1 MKKMKHRA
9 RPHVLTPSLLA
20 LAVLAACGQGGE
32 GPGTAPTQG
41 ARTDT
46 PPVAEAPAATV
57 DTLAPADSAQTK
69 APGDIGTSDISAELM
84 MELLL
89 HGTTGNGWRD
99 EFFAH
104 PAWPW
109 RGPGPH
115 GSVNTEALGRLPNLY
130 GGQQLQPET
139 TRNQYTFQMSTWYGR
154 DTQPPA
160 FRFRSVD
167 TRFQLTPGFNAL
179 FNPEPLGKQLL
190 HSGSR
195 TPDSPLV
202 TLGNAI
208 TTHIH
213 TDAYRPEATPGEQH
227 QLTSAQPWSIRAGER
242 VPLHRPLHTWR
253 DANGNFVELMVLSG
267 ASKNQLRLCLNQ
279 HLPGIKRLS
288 CNLWE
293 VGTDSPYGYA
303 LKPLGIYVADDRS
316 TVPGENGHLFW
327 QSSGSHPRH
336 GTPPLGS
343 RGIRADLLA
352 TALLQTVQPTSATG
366 MDYLGW
372 AAEPWESSDVRGKPH
387 SNREPSIQGWSSA
400 ALPGT
405 NGKHPSY
412 HSLNSFQDPTET
424 GQPLAVFPEIWGGL
438 ELSALHGRGYG
449 GMGYEPPDG
458 SPSMDWIH
466 ANHLLS
472 AGRYPTHGS
481 PLLTLG
487 TSASANFKTATAQ
500 GNQGGSTR
508 IELSTRNTRTL
519 TYGSVVPRFQVLQRW
534 ESAAGDQFM
543 ELMVLDSYR
552 NDQFRLCFN
561 LHLPVAR
568 RLFCSIWQVPANWK
582 LDEPL
587 VFNGIYVADDRSV
600 AGESGHRYWMTPPER
615 SGAVKQLKQRALKAR
630 LKALQLKQEGH

>member
-1 MKKMKHRA
+1 MKIRHRP
-9 RPHVLTPSLLA
+9 RLHLLTPSLLA
-20 LAVLAACGQGGE
+20 LAALAACGQGSENPPPAQGAH
-32 GPGTAPTQG
+32 TAP
-41 ARTDT
+41 
-46 PPVAEAPAATV
+46 PPVTEATATV
-57 DTLAPADSAQTK
+57 DVPAPADNARTK
-69 APGDIGTSDISAELM
+69 APDGIGTSDISAELM
-84 MELLL
+84 MELLFR
-89 HGTTGNGWRD
+89 GSTGNGWRD

-115 GSVNTEALGRLPNLY
+115 GSVNIEAVGRLPNLY

-139 TRNQYTFQMSTWYGR
+139 THNQYIFQMSTWYGR
-154 DTQPPA
+154 DTQAPA
-160 FRFRSVD
+160 FRFHSVD
-167 TRFQLTPGFNAL
+167 TRFQLTTGFKSW
-179 FNPEPLGKQLL
+179 FTPEPLGEQLV
-190 HSGSR
+190 HSRPHAPGS
-195 TPDSPLV
+195 TLV

-208 TTHIH
+208 TAHIQ
-213 TDAYRPEATPGEQH
+213 TGAYRPDATPAGQH

-253 DANGNFVELMVLSG
+253 DANGNYVELMVLSG
-267 ASKNQLRLCLNQ
+267 ASNNQLRLCLNQ
-279 HLPGIKRLS
+279 HLPGIKRLN

-293 VGTDSPYGYA
+293 VGTDRLFGYV
-303 LKPLGIYVADDRS
+303 LRPLGIYVADDRS

-327 QSSGSHPRH
+327 QSSDSHPRH
-336 GTPPLGS
+336 RTPPLSS

-366 MDYLGW
+366 MDYLDW
-372 AAEPWESSDVRGKPH
+372 SAAPWESSNVRGKPH
-387 SNREPSIQGWSSA
+387 SNPEPSIQGWSSA
-400 ALPGT
+400 DLPGT
-405 NGKHPSY
+405 GGKHTPKHGLS
-412 HSLNSFQDPTET
+412 SFQDPAET
-424 GQPLAVFPEIWGGL
+424 GQPLAVFPEISANL

-449 GMGYEPPDG
+449 GMDYEPPDG
-458 SPSMDWIH
+458 STPMDWIH

-487 TSASANFKTATAQ
+487 TRASADFKTAPAQ
-500 GNQGGSTR
+500 GNLGGSTR
-508 IELSTRNTRTL
+508 TTLSARYTRTL

-534 ESAAGDQFM
+534 ESAAGDQSM

-568 RLFCSIWQVPANWK
+568 RLFCSIWRVPANWK

-587 VFNGIYVADDRSV
+587 VFNGIYVADDRSM

-615 SGAVKQLKQRALKAR
+615 SSTLKHLKQRALKAR
-630 LKALQLKQEGH
+630 LKALQMKEGDH